1 MPHCLNWSK
10 IQYAGNWNKLMG
22 MENKK
27 IIANGIGGETI
38 FAMHTDQA
46 AMSPTTNNHFDLAPL
61 VCRR

>member
-1 MPHCLNWSK
+1 
-10 IQYAGNWNKLMG
+10 

-46 AMSPTTNNHFDLAPL
+46 AMSPNTNNHFDLAPL
-61 VCRR
+61 VCLR